1 MVDVVG
7 LGTDTARQTADP
19 DEALLR
25 TLSKA
30 LRVRGIARLHGRVR
44 DAADQEGELIAA
56 GLVRPTTAFGPEGS
70 GFAVDRMALFTLIE
84 DLRSLAS
91 DASNHIDPKSTTTV
105 PGVPAGTWL
114 NGPKLILVNG
124 ICEGSTYPLDIEPG
138 HRSWVIGRG
147 GDVDVPL
154 LYDPYVSRHGAEV
167 WQDGKTFFIEDLAP
181 GKNGTYLNWRR
192 LDKREAAS
200 LQDGDIV
207 GLGRSL
213 LVFRST

>member
-1 MVDVVG
+1 MVDVAG
-7 LGTDTARQTADP
+7 PGTETARHAVDP
-19 DEALLR
+19 DAALLR

-30 LRVRGIARLHGRVR
+30 LRMRDRVR
-44 DAADQEGELIAA
+44 DAAAEEDELVAA
-56 GLVRPTTAFGPEGS
+56 GLVRPTTAFGPEGP
-70 GFAVDRMALFTLIE
+70 GFTVDRMALFTLIE
-84 DLRSLAS
+84 DLRSLAGE
-91 DASNHIDPKSTTTV
+91 ATNRLDPKATTV
-105 PGVPAGTWL
+105 VPGTPAGTWL

-124 ICEGSTYPLDIEPG
+124 VCEGATFPLDVAPG
-138 HRSWVIGRG
+138 RRSWVIGRNS
-147 GDVDVPL
+147 DADVPL

-192 LDKREAAS
+192 LDRREAAS

-207 GLGRSL
+207 GIGRSL